1 MTVMTYCDAGILA
14 LRQEMTRD
22 PTVWALG
29 EDLAE
34 GGANGQYRGLR
45 QEFGPDRVLGTPISE
60 STIMGAGVGAAIA
73 GTRPVIELR
82 YVDFAICAADE
93 IVNQAAK
100 IRYMFNGQTRAP
112 MVIRQS
118 IGARAGYAA
127 QHSQSLEAWY
137 AHIPGL
143 VVVAPATPADNHA
156 LLKAAIRC
164 DDPVVYMEH
173 KDLWAMTGAVDVDAA
188 PAKLGVARR
197 VSEGSDLTIVS
208 WSGALRAVAA
218 AAELLAGRI
227 SLDVID
233 LRTIYPR
240 DRAIVVDSVR
250 RTGRLLVVHEA
261 VATGGV
267 GGP

>member
-1 MTVMTYCDAGILA
+1 MTIMTYCDAGILA

-45 QEFGPDRVLGTPISE
+45 KEFGPDRVLGTPISE

-127 QHSQSLEAWY
+127 QHSQSLEAWWV
-137 AHIPGL
+137 HIPGL
-143 VVVAPATPADNHA
+143 VVVAPSTPADNHA
-156 LLKAAIRC
+156 FLKASIRC
-164 DDPVVYMEH
+164 DDPVIYLEH
-173 KDLWAMTGAVDVDAA
+173 KELWGVKGQVDPDAG
-188 PAKLGVARR
+188 PAKLG
-197 VSEGSDLTIVS
+197 L
-208 WSGALRAVAA
+208 
-218 AAELLAGRI
+218 AE
-227 SLDVID
+227 
-233 LRTIYPR
+233 
-240 DRAIVVDSVR
+240 IVVPGDHITV
-250 RTGRLLVVHEA
+250 
-261 VATGGV
+261 
-267 GGP
+267 

>member
-82 YVDFAICAADE
+82 YVDFAICATDE

-100 IRYMFNGQTRAP
+100 IRYMFNGQARAA

-118 IGARAGYAA
+118 IGVRAGYAA
-127 QHSQSLEAWY
+127 QHSQALEAWWV
-137 AHIPGL
+137 HIPGL
-143 VVVAPATPADNHA
+143 VVVAPGTPADNHA
-156 LLKAAIRC
+156 LLKAAIRN

-173 KDLWAMTGAVDVDAA
+173 KELWGVSGEVNPEASPGELGRAA
-188 PAKLGVARR
+188 TVA
-197 VSEGSDLTIVS
+197 SGDDLTIVT
-208 WSGALRAVAA
+208 WSNMRQASLAA
-218 AAELLAGRI
+218 A
-227 SLDVID
+227 
-233 LRTIYPR
+233 
-240 DRAIVVDSVR
+240 
-250 RTGRLLVVHEA
+250 
-261 VATGGV
+261 
-267 GGP
+267 